1 MQILWLHSPPLY
13 TNCFELL
20 KILQQDFGVLWFVLL
35 KLFYLY
41 KFKYSKVRLCI
52 VIVLNCSK
60 YYYTKPDLGVL
71 GFVLLKLFHLYQPG
85 KKWQIWGLRSHLFA
99 LLHHNASHDFDFFLG
114 LRTFNLDGSKPSFFF
129 YFLADK
135 GQ

>member
-1 MQILWLHSPPLY
+1 MTPQSA
-13 TNCFELL
+13 NCFELL
-20 KILQQDFGVLWFVLL
+20 KILQQDFGVLGFVLL

-85 KKWQIWGLRSHLFA
+85 KK
-99 LLHHNASHDFDFFLG
+99 
-114 LRTFNLDGSKPSFFF
+114 
-129 YFLADK
+129 
-135 GQ
+135 